1 MRTGAAYASA
11 AATGFATGNAGLGS
25 SAWIRPFV
33 TSADQDL
40 RDGVAGFEADTAGLA
55 GGWDVELGGNSTAGL
70 SLSYAKTDVDGE
82 DAGNTNTD
90 ITSIQA
96 TLYGD
101 YTTSGM
107 YIEGLVGYANNDVD
121 TSRSISIGTLNRTAS
136 GAYDSDQFMA
146 GVGAGIP
153 IKVGSASFLTPH
165 VGFSYTHV
173 SSDSYTETGA
183 GGLNLTVAPED
194 LTIALGIVGAR
205 YHVNM
210 PTGDGILTPEFRGS
224 VMYDLA
230 SDKAQSSST
239 FTGGGAAFTTTGAD
253 VASAA
258 YSVGGGLSY
267 TTADGGMSI
276 GADYDAEVK
285 SDFIGHA
292 GRIEL
297 KVHF

>member
-1 MRTGAAYASA
+1 M
-11 AATGFATGNAGLGS
+11 GS
-25 SAWIRPFV
+25 SAWIRPFI

-40 RDGVAGFEADTAGLA
+40 RDGVAGFTADTSGVA
-55 GGWDVELGGNSTAGL
+55 GGWDVELGGKSTAGI
-70 SLSYAKTDVDGE
+70 SLSYAKTDVNGE
-82 DAGNTNTD
+82 DAGNTQTD
-90 ITSIQA
+90 ITSYQV

-101 YTTSGM
+101 YTISGG
-107 YIEGLVGYANNDVD
+107 YIEGLVGFASNDVE
-121 TSRSISIGTLNRTAS
+121 TSRSLVLGTLNRTAS

-146 GVGAGIP
+146 GIGAGMP

-165 VGFSYTHV
+165 VGFNYTHV
-173 SSDSYTETGA
+173 SSDTYTETGA
-183 GGLNLTVAPED
+183 GGLSLTVAPED

-210 PTGDGILTPEFRGS
+210 PTGDGTLTPEFRGS
-224 VMYDLA
+224 VMYDVA
-230 SDKAQSSST
+230 SDNAQSSST
-239 FTGGGAAFTTTGAD
+239 FTGGGPTFTTTGAD
-253 VASAA
+253 VASTA
-258 YSVGGGLSY
+258 YSVGAGLSY
-267 TTADGGMSI
+267 TTADGAMSI